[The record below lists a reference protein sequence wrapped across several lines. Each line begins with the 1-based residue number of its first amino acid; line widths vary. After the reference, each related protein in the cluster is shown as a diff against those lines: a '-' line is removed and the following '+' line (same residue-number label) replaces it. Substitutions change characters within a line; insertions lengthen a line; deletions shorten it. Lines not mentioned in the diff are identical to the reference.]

1 MYISCDEEESA
12 CISCLPLQVDQ
23 VEENMNYASACKRQ
37 IDLVDA
43 DIVVW
48 QHGFSCHRIK
58 YFLNAEKTRVRFAV
72 YEGEDDRGRL
82 REVEGG

>member
-1 MYISCDEEESA
+1 MDISGDMEESA

-37 IDLVDA
+37 VDLVDA

-48 QHGFSCHRIK
+48 QRGFSCHSIK

-72 YEGEDDRGRL
+72 YEGEGDK
-82 REVEGG
+82 GGLVGV